1 MFMQISFRVFSFI
14 LNAVLFRYVSTDLI
28 GACNFR
34 LALLYTTVM
43 FLSREPFR
51 RALPSIDTK
60 KSKWQS
66 FLNSLWLVVPNGVCI
81 AFVVG
86 FLWLKIFQK
95 PDETLVTNYDYAIVF
110 CCLACVI
117 ELIGE
122 PANSILQMLFLAKS
136 KVAIEAS
143 SLFVFNVTFVFSA
156 LFFPSTGAL
165 AYSIA
170 RVLNSILFVFS
181 NFYILIKNQAKQKDL
196 KLDIKSLSPSQNV
209 FDADYLNL
217 VKAYYA
223 QSVFK
228 QILTEGE
235 RYLITVFN
243 LLTFSESGIYDLVNN
258 LGSLIARFIFL
269 PIEDASYIF
278 FTNSIERGNKY
289 RSKDLKAKSYFEL
302 LLKVVSLIGLL
313 VFVFGQSYSQMLL
326 QLYGGDKLGKNEM
339 CVNMLRFH
347 CFYLYLLALNGITES
362 FFNATMSESELNKHN
377 YKLVIFSLFF
387 LTFAFLFAKTFHI
400 YGFLLANCI
409 NMVIRIFYSSL
420 HIRKFFKGYRFNQ
433 EVTAQNDL
441 ISDKQ
446 SYDIH
451 RGFLPNT
458 VLGAALC
465 ISLIVTKTTEIMLK
479 SLQIVHFSIGAMFFL
494 IDLFIIYKQETYL
507 VTNIFQFFKN
517 SKA

>member
-1 MFMQISFRVFSFI
+1 M
-14 LNAVLFRYVSTDLI
+14 
-28 GACNFR
+28 
-34 LALLYTTVM
+34 
-43 FLSREPFR
+43 
-51 RALPSIDTK
+51 
-60 KSKWQS
+60 
-66 FLNSLWLVVPNGVCI
+66 
-81 AFVVG
+81 
-86 FLWLKIFQK
+86 FQK

-117 ELIGE
+117 ELVGE

-136 KVAIEAS
+136 KVLIEAS
-143 SLFVFNVTFVFSA
+143 SLFIFNITFVFLA

-170 RVLNSILFVFS
+170 RVLNSSLFVLS
-181 NFYILIKNQAKQKDL
+181 NFFILIRNQAKQKDL
-196 KLDIKSLSPSQNV
+196 KLDLKSLVPNQNG
-209 FDADYLNL
+209 FDRDYLNL

-258 LGSLIARFIFL
+258 LGSLIARFVFL
-269 PIEDASYIF
+269 PIEDASYVF
-278 FTNSIERGNKY
+278 FTNSIERGDKY

-302 LLKVVSLIGLL
+302 LLKMVSLIGLL

-326 QLYGGDKLGKNEM
+326 QIYGGDKLGKNEM

-362 FFNATMSESELNKHN
+362 FFNATMSESQLNKHN
-377 YKLVIFSLFF
+377 YKLIIFSLFF
-387 LTFAFLFAKTFHI
+387 LAFSFAFAKTFHI

-409 NMVIRIFYSSL
+409 NMCIRIYYSSL
-420 HIRKFFKGYRFNQ
+420 HIRKFFKGYRYNQ
-433 EVTAQNDL
+433 EVTSQNDL

-446 SYDIH
+446 SYDVH
-451 RGFLPNT
+451 RGFLPNLI
-458 VLGAALC
+458 LGSALC
-465 ISLIVTKTTEIMLK
+465 LSLIITKTTENLFN
-479 SLQIVHFSIGAMFFL
+479 SYQVVHFGIGALLFF

-507 VTNIFQFFKN
+507 VSNMLKFFKN
-517 SKA
+517 SKAKA